1 MMVTINA
8 EKLATVLAEA
18 DIVSQYF
25 QKGGDYEIVLRNA
38 EPADKEMI
46 EFKFRA
52 YYDYYFEMI
61 TNFI

>member
-8 EKLATVLAEA
+8 EKLATVLAES
-18 DIVSQYF
+18 DIVSEYF
-25 QKGGDYEIVLRNA
+25 RKGGSYEIILKHVA
-38 EPADKEMI
+38 PDDKEMI